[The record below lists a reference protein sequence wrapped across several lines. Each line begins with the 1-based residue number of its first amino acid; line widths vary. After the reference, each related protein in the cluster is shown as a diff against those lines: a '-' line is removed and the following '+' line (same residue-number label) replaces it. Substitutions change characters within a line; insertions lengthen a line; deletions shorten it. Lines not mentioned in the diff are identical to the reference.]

1 VTEAITKKAT
11 EELTVPYPLIFKFLY
26 DETMPKP
33 MVKSVSP
40 SPGLTFEEFRE
51 LVGKLKDM
59 SETLAG
65 ELATHAG
72 SKKAEKLSR
81 ECHDRSVAIVGFWG
95 QGA

>member
-1 VTEAITKKAT
+1 MLKT
-11 EELTVPYPLIFKFLY
+11 TV
-26 DETMPKP
+26 KP
-33 MVKSVSP
+33 ISP

-59 SETLAG
+59 SETLTR

-72 SKKAEKLSR
+72 NKKAEKLSR
-81 ECHDRSVAIVGFWG
+81 ECHDLSVAIVGFWG

>member
-1 VTEAITKKAT
+1 MLKT
-11 EELTVPYPLIFKFLY
+11 TV
-26 DETMPKP
+26 KP
-33 MVKSVSP
+33 ISP

-59 SETLAG
+59 SETLAR

-81 ECHDRSVAIVGFWG
+81 ECHDLSVAIVGFWG